1 MDLLM
6 DGAARGVIHWHC
18 PTLRI
23 RESPLQRHFL
33 VRADTAR
40 HGSEA
45 THNPKVVGSIP
56 TSATQ
61 KSPGQSTR
69 SGLGFTVSGLMGHR
83 IGGAGVRTS
92 VVMLQRA
99 VHFEPGRSAVPVEI
113 SAELPE
119 TGWVWIDI
127 TAGRDDHDELSEL
140 AEQLGLDAL
149 AVRDAVEDID
159 LPKVDDFG
167 SFMLVVLHALGEER
181 IETYEVDCFLS
192 ERRLVTIHDQRSLSV
207 DALWEGVQRQA
218 ELASGGPD
226 EALARLAD
234 VATRRL
240 VSVLDV
246 FDDRTEELIERA
258 LSADADFLVEITA
271 VRSDLAALRR
281 AVHPQ
286 REALDILRH
295 SISPLVSS
303 GGRRRFSDVFDTAS
317 RTAQGV
323 DGARTAL
330 AETLD
335 AYRGAEARQAT
346 EVTKVLTVYAAIML
360 PLSLVAGFFGM
371 NFVDLPLLT
380 SPTGWIVVTGLMA
393 MVAIVSLG
401 VFVSLGW
408 TRRTSGRSAGAILG
422 RGLVEAAR
430 TPAQLVGAVFEIS
443 TMPMRS
449 VAGSVSGALRPK
461 PADPSDG

>member
-1 MDLLM
+1 ML
-6 DGAARGVIHWHC
+6 
-18 PTLRI
+18 I
-23 RESPLQRHFL
+23 RALQ
-33 VRADTAR
+33 
-40 HGSEA
+40 
-45 THNPKVVGSIP
+45 
-56 TSATQ
+56 
-61 KSPGQSTR
+61 
-69 SGLGFTVSGLMGHR
+69 
-83 IGGAGVRTS
+83 
-92 VVMLQRA
+92 
-99 VHFEPGRSAVPVEI
+99 FEPGECALEVEPTDG
-113 SAELPE
+113 LPE
-119 TGWVWIDI
+119 SGWVWIDI
-127 TAGRDDHDELSEL
+127 TAGPGDIDELADL

-149 AVRDAVEDID
+149 SVRDAVEDVD

-167 SFMLVVLHALGEER
+167 SFMLVVLHGLGGER
-181 IETYEVDCFLS
+181 IETYELDCFLS
-192 ERRLVTIHDQRSLSV
+192 ERRLVTIHDQASASV
-207 DALWEGVQRQA
+207 DALWDGVLRRP
-218 ELASGGPD
+218 EPASGGPD

-240 VSVLDV
+240 VCVLDV
-246 FDDRTEELIERA
+246 FDDRNEELIERA
-258 LSADADFLVEITA
+258 ITADADFLKEITA
-271 VRSDLAALRR
+271 VRADLAALRR

-295 SISPLVSS
+295 SISPLISD

-317 RTAQGV
+317 RAAQGV
-323 DGARTAL
+323 DGARAAL

-371 NFVDLPLLT
+371 NFVDLPLLA
-380 SPTGWIVVTGLMA
+380 SPAGWLIVTGFMA
-393 MVAIVSLG
+393 FIAILSLG

-449 VAGSVSGALRPK
+449 VAGSVTGARRTK
-461 PADPSDG
+461 PTDSSDE

>member
-1 MDLLM
+1 MLIRALQFESGECADE
-6 DGAARGVIHWHC
+6 VE
-18 PTLRI
+18 PT
-23 RESPLQRHFL
+23 
-33 VRADTAR
+33 
-40 HGSEA
+40 HGL
-45 THNPKVVGSIP
+45 P
-56 TSATQ
+56 
-61 KSPGQSTR
+61 QS
-69 SGLGFTVSGLMGHR
+69 
-83 IGGAGVRTS
+83 
-92 VVMLQRA
+92 
-99 VHFEPGRSAVPVEI
+99 
-113 SAELPE
+113 
-119 TGWVWIDI
+119 GWVWIDI
-127 TAGRDDHDELSEL
+127 TAGPDDIDELADL

-149 AVRDAVEDID
+149 AVRDTVEDID

-167 SFMLVVLHALGEER
+167 TFMLVVLHALGEER
-181 IETYEVDCFLS
+181 IETYELDCFLS
-192 ERRLVTIHDQRSLSV
+192 ERRLVTIHDQDSASV
-207 DALWEGVQRQA
+207 DALWDGVRNRPA
-218 ELASGGPD
+218 LASGGPD

-240 VSVLDV
+240 VCVLDV
-246 FDDRTEELIERA
+246 FDDRNEELIDRA
-258 LSADADFLVEITA
+258 LAADADFLFEIIA

-295 SISPLVSS
+295 SISPLISD
-303 GGRRRFSDVFDTAS
+303 GGRRRFSDVFDTAT
-317 RTAQGV
+317 RAAQGV

-371 NFVDLPLLT
+371 NFVDLPLLA
-380 SPTGWIVVTGLMA
+380 SPAGWIIVTGFMA
-393 MVAIVSLG
+393 FVAFLSLG

-449 VAGSVSGALRPK
+449 VAGSVTGALRPR
-461 PADPSDG
+461 PAEPESD

>member
-1 MDLLM
+1 
-6 DGAARGVIHWHC
+6 
-18 PTLRI
+18 
-23 RESPLQRHFL
+23 
-33 VRADTAR
+33 
-40 HGSEA
+40 
-45 THNPKVVGSIP
+45 
-56 TSATQ
+56 
-61 KSPGQSTR
+61 
-69 SGLGFTVSGLMGHR
+69 
-83 IGGAGVRTS
+83 
-92 VVMLQRA
+92 MLQRA
-99 VHFEPGRSAVPVEI
+99 VHFEPGRSAVAIEP
-113 SAELPE
+113 AAGLPDA
-119 TGWVWIDI
+119 GWVWIDI
-127 TAGRDDHDELSEL
+127 TAGRDDHDELAEL
-140 AEQLGLDAL
+140 VEQMGLDAL

-167 SFMLVVLHALGEER
+167 TFMLVVLHALSEER
-181 IETYEVDCFLS
+181 IETYELDCFLS
-192 ERRLVTIHDQRSLSV
+192 ERRLVTIHEQRSPSV
-207 DALWEGVQRQA
+207 DVLWDGVRDRP

-226 EALARLAD
+226 ETLARLAD

-240 VSVLDV
+240 VCVLDV
-246 FDDRTEELIERA
+246 FDDRNEELIERA
-258 LSADADFLVEITA
+258 LTADADFLMEITA
-271 VRSDLAALRR
+271 VRADLAELRR

-286 REALDILRH
+286 REALDIMRH
-295 SISPLVSS
+295 SISPLISD

-317 RTAQGV
+317 RAAQGV

-371 NFVDLPLLT
+371 NFVDLPLLA
-380 SPTGWIVVTGLMA
+380 SPTGWLIVTGFMA
-393 MVAIVSLG
+393 FIAFLSLG

-449 VAGSVSGALRPK
+449 VAGSVTGALRPK
-461 PADPSDG
+461 PTDASDE

>member
-1 MDLLM
+1 
-6 DGAARGVIHWHC
+6 
-18 PTLRI
+18 
-23 RESPLQRHFL
+23 
-33 VRADTAR
+33 
-40 HGSEA
+40 
-45 THNPKVVGSIP
+45 
-56 TSATQ
+56 
-61 KSPGQSTR
+61 
-69 SGLGFTVSGLMGHR
+69 
-83 IGGAGVRTS
+83 
-92 VVMLQRA
+92 MLQRA
-99 VHFEPGRSAVPVEI
+99 VHFEPGRCADAVDPSAG
-113 SAELPE
+113 LPDA
-119 TGWVWIDI
+119 GWVWIDI
-127 TAGRDDHDELSEL
+127 TAGRDDHDELADL
-140 AEQLGLDAL
+140 AEQLGLDTL
-149 AVRDAVEDID
+149 AVRDTVEDID

-167 SFMLVVLHALGEER
+167 TFMLVVLHALSEER
-181 IETYEVDCFLS
+181 IETYELDCFLS
-192 ERRLVTIHDQRSLSV
+192 ERRLVTIHEQRSPSV
-207 DALWEGVQRQA
+207 DVLWDGVLRRP

-240 VSVLDV
+240 VCVLDV
-246 FDDRTEELIERA
+246 FDDRNDELIKRA
-258 LSADADFLVEITA
+258 LTADADFLMEITA
-271 VRSDLAALRR
+271 VRADLAALRR

-295 SISPLVSS
+295 SISPLISD

-317 RTAQGV
+317 RAAQGV

-371 NFVDLPLLT
+371 NFVDLPLLS
-380 SPTGWIVVTGLMA
+380 SPTGWLIVTGFMA
-393 MVAIVSLG
+393 FIAFLSLG

-449 VAGSVSGALRPK
+449 VAGSVTGALRPK
-461 PADPSDG
+461 PTDASDE

>member
-1 MDLLM
+1 
-6 DGAARGVIHWHC
+6 
-18 PTLRI
+18 
-23 RESPLQRHFL
+23 
-33 VRADTAR
+33 
-40 HGSEA
+40 
-45 THNPKVVGSIP
+45 
-56 TSATQ
+56 
-61 KSPGQSTR
+61 
-69 SGLGFTVSGLMGHR
+69 
-83 IGGAGVRTS
+83 
-92 VVMLQRA
+92 MLQRA
-99 VHFEPGRSAVPVEI
+99 VHFEPGRCADAVDPSAGPPD
-113 SAELPE
+113 A
-119 TGWVWIDI
+119 GWVWIDI
-127 TAGRDDHDELSEL
+127 TAGRDDHDELAEL
-140 AEQLGLDAL
+140 VEQMGLDAL
-149 AVRDAVEDID
+149 AVRDAVEDVD

-167 SFMLVVLHALGEER
+167 TFMLVVLHALSEER
-181 IETYEVDCFLS
+181 VETYELDCFLS
-192 ERRLVTIHDQRSLSV
+192 ERRLVTIHEQRSPSV
-207 DALWEGVQRQA
+207 DALWEGVLSRP

-240 VSVLDV
+240 VCVLDV
-246 FDDRTEELIERA
+246 FDDRNEELIERA
-258 LSADADFLVEITA
+258 LTADADFLMEITA
-271 VRSDLAALRR
+271 VRADLAALRR

-295 SISPLVSS
+295 SISALISDP
-303 GGRRRFSDVFDTAS
+303 GRRRFSDVFDTAT
-317 RTAQGV
+317 RAAQGV

-371 NFVDLPLLT
+371 NFVDLPLLA
-380 SPTGWIVVTGLMA
+380 SPTGWLIVTGFMA
-393 MVAIVSLG
+393 FIAFLSLG

-449 VAGSVSGALRPK
+449 VAGSVTGALRTK
-461 PADPSDG
+461 PTESSDE

>member
-1 MDLLM
+1 
-6 DGAARGVIHWHC
+6 
-18 PTLRI
+18 
-23 RESPLQRHFL
+23 
-33 VRADTAR
+33 
-40 HGSEA
+40 
-45 THNPKVVGSIP
+45 
-56 TSATQ
+56 
-61 KSPGQSTR
+61 
-69 SGLGFTVSGLMGHR
+69 
-83 IGGAGVRTS
+83 
-92 VVMLQRA
+92 MLQRA
-99 VHFEPGRSAVPVEI
+99 VHFGPGRCAEAVEPSAG
-113 SAELPE
+113 LPDA
-119 TGWVWIDI
+119 GWVWIDI
-127 TAGRDDHDELSEL
+127 TAGRDDHDELAEL
-140 AEQLGLDAL
+140 VEQMGLDAL

-167 SFMLVVLHALGEER
+167 TFMLVVLHALSEER
-181 IETYEVDCFLS
+181 IETYELDCFLS
-192 ERRLVTIHDQRSLSV
+192 ERRLVTIHEQRSPSV
-207 DALWEGVQRQA
+207 DVLWDGVLCRP
-218 ELASGGPD
+218 ELTTGGPD

-240 VSVLDV
+240 VCVLDV
-246 FDDRTEELIERA
+246 FDDRNEELIERA
-258 LSADADFLVEITA
+258 LTADADFLMEITA

-295 SISPLVSS
+295 SISPLISD

-317 RTAQGV
+317 RAAQGV

-371 NFVDLPLLT
+371 NFVELPLLA
-380 SPTGWIVVTGLMA
+380 SPAGWLIVTGFMA
-393 MVAIVSLG
+393 FIAFLSLG

-443 TMPMRS
+443 TMPMRT
-449 VAGSVSGALRPK
+449 VAGSVTGALRTK
-461 PADPSDG
+461 PTDSRDE

>member
-1 MDLLM
+1 MQL
-6 DGAARGVIHWHC
+6 
-18 PTLRI
+18 
-23 RESPLQRHFL
+23 
-33 VRADTAR
+33 
-40 HGSEA
+40 
-45 THNPKVVGSIP
+45 
-56 TSATQ
+56 
-61 KSPGQSTR
+61 
-69 SGLGFTVSGLMGHR
+69 
-83 IGGAGVRTS
+83 
-92 VVMLQRA
+92 RA
-99 VHFEPGRSAVPVEI
+99 VRFGPGECAVAVEPSTG
-113 SAELPE
+113 LPE
-119 TGWVWIDI
+119 AGWVWIDV
-127 TAGRDDHDELSEL
+127 TAGRDDIDELADL
-140 AEQLGLDAL
+140 AEGMGLDAL

-167 SFMLVVLHALGEER
+167 TFVLVILHALGEER
-181 IETYEVDCFLS
+181 IETYELDCFLS
-192 ERRLVTIHDQRSLSV
+192 ERRLVTIHEQRSPSV
-207 DALWEGVQRQA
+207 DALWDGVLCRP

-240 VSVLDV
+240 VCVLDV
-246 FDDRTEELIERA
+246 FDDHNEELIERA
-258 LSADADFLVEITA
+258 LTADADFLVEITA
-271 VRSDLAALRR
+271 VRADLAALRR

-295 SISPLVSS
+295 SISPLVSD

-317 RTAQGV
+317 RAAQGV

-371 NFVDLPLLT
+371 NFVDLPLLS
-380 SPTGWIVVTGLMA
+380 SPAGWIIVTGFMA
-393 MVAIVSLG
+393 FIALVSVG

-408 TRRTSGRSAGAILG
+408 TRRTSGRAAGVILG

-430 TPAQLVGAVFEIS
+430 APAQLVGAVFEIS
-443 TMPMRS
+443 TMPMRT
-449 VAGSVSGALRPK
+449 VAGSVTGARRTKPTDASG
-461 PADPSDG
+461 D